1 MARGGGRVAARSLV
15 WAQRDGQSH
24 VGSGAQALAKDAQDG
39 RSIGAVSSPSLV
51 LAGTFV
57 LAAAMAAPRASAS
70 PVASQ
75 ARPLPRPRPHQGGR
89 YSQLQLL
96 LRTAGGLPPPHGFR
110 GRPQAPPSPYS
121 LRPLLPLAALPTVT
135 AVNPQAEALR
145 NSLNGRGQRLTPQ
158 RQRVLGLFE
167 RIGEGSHLSAEEVH
181 QRLLKGEE
189 KVSLATVYRTLRLL
203 SSMQLL
209 QELELPD
216 GGRRFELAGDTNRDH
231 HHLVCVRCGQTEEF
245 ESHDVL
251 QAGERAAG
259 LHGFRLLECVLNV
272 RAVCPSCAQAEGA

>member
-1 MARGGGRVAARSLV
+1 MANPMLETAP
-15 WAQRDGQSH
+15 WPWQ
-24 VGSGAQALAKDAQDG
+24 
-39 RSIGAVSSPSLV
+39 
-51 LAGTFV
+51 GTRKK
-57 LAAAMAAPRASAS
+57 AAAMG
-70 PVASQ
+70 
-75 ARPLPRPRPHQGGR
+75 RPGAGAWTGTELDDRS
-89 YSQLQLL
+89 SQLQLL
-96 LRTAGGLPPPHGFR
+96 LRTTGACAAPWLQGPPPGAAD
-110 GRPQAPPSPYS
+110 RPESP
-121 LRPLLPLAALPTVT
+121 RTQLPLAALPTVT
-135 AVNPQAEALR
+135 AANPQAEALR
-145 NSLNGRGQRLTPQ
+145 TSLNGRGQRLTPQ

-181 QRLLKGEE
+181 QRLLKGDE